1 MRRPGPGRSLQR
13 RMLTPLL
20 RAVGTRLCAVLAL
33 LACAGGAGA
42 EDGYRLWMRYQPV
55 ATTVAAVYRR
65 QLAEVVAPDGTPMQ
79 RATRDELARGLSGL
93 LETAP
98 PMRTAITTDHALVLG
113 TPQSSALV
121 AAFGNEIATLGDE
134 GFLIRQVRTGGRDV
148 LLVAAR
154 RDVGVLYGM
163 FHLLRLLQRGMPL
176 QGLDVRESPRVAL
189 RVLDHWDNLD
199 RYAERGYAGSSLWD
213 WQTLPQWRDPRY
225 TDYARAN
232 ASLGINGTV
241 LNNVNASAM
250 SLSPAYLAKAAA
262 LADLFRPYGIRVY
275 LSARFSAPIE
285 LGGLATADPLD
296 PAVRRWWR
304 DKVDEIHARIPDF
317 GGFLVK
323 ANSEGQPGPQDYGR
337 SHADGANLLADALA
351 PYNGVVM
358 WRAFVYS
365 HEVPEDRAKQ
375 AYSEFVGLD
384 GAFRPNVIVQV
395 KNGPIDFQPREP
407 FHPLFG
413 AMPRTP
419 LMMEL
424 QITKEYLGFAT
435 HLVYL
440 GTLYEEVL
448 QADTHARGEGSTV
461 ARVIDGSLEGHALT
475 GIAGVANIGV
485 DRTWSGS
492 HFDQANWYAFGRLAW
507 NPQQS
512 ARAIAEDWA
521 ALTFSPDPQV
531 TGPIVR
537 MMMDSR
543 EAAVD
548 YMTPLGLHHLMARGH
563 HYGPGPWVDGGPRA
577 DWTSVY
583 YHRADSQGI
592 GFDRSAGGSNAVG
605 QYAPQVA
612 EIYGDSARVPESLL
626 LWFHHVPWD
635 RRMRSGRTLWD
646 ELVGRYSR
654 GVRQVRSM
662 QDTWAALRDRI
673 DPQRH
678 RHVAA
683 FLQIQH
689 DEAQWWRDASVA
701 YFQSLSGRPLPAG
714 EQPPPQPLSYYQAL
728 QFPSAPGDGR

>member
-1 MRRPGPGRSLQR
+1 MRCPGPGRSLQR

-20 RAVGTRLCAVLAL
+20 RAVGTQLWALLVL
-33 LACAGGAGA
+33 LACAGGARA
-42 EDGYRLWMRYQPV
+42 EDGYALWMRYQPV
-55 ATTVAAVYRR
+55 AATVAADYRR
-65 QLAEVVAPDGTPMQ
+65 QLAEVVAPDCTPMQ
-79 RATRDELARGLSGL
+79 RATRDELARSLPGL
-93 LETAP
+93 LGAAP
-98 PMRTAITTDHALVLG
+98 PMRTAISTDHALVLG
-113 TPQSSALV
+113 TPQSSTLV
-121 AAFGNEIATLGDE
+121 AAYGNEIATLGDG
-134 GFLIRQVRTGGRDV
+134 GFLIRRVRIEGRDV

-154 RDVGVLYGM
+154 QDVGVLYGT
-163 FHLLRLLQRGMPL
+163 FHLLRLLQRGTSL
-176 QGLDVRESPRVAL
+176 RGLEVRESPRVAL
-189 RVLDHWDNLD
+189 RVLNHWDNLD
-199 RYAERGYAGSSLWD
+199 RYVERGYAGSSLWD

-296 PAVRRWWR
+296 PTVRRWWR

-351 PYNGVVM
+351 PYDGVVM

-435 HLVYL
+435 HLVYWERS
-440 GTLYEEVL
+440 TRKCCRP
-448 QADTHARGEGSTV
+448 TPMHAAKAPRSP
-461 ARVIDGSLEGHALT
+461 A
-475 GIAGVANIGV
+475 
-485 DRTWSGS
+485 WS
-492 HFDQANWYAFGRLAW
+492 
-507 NPQQS
+507 
-512 ARAIAEDWA
+512 
-521 ALTFSPDPQV
+521 
-531 TGPIVR
+531 
-537 MMMDSR
+537 
-543 EAAVD
+543 
-548 YMTPLGLHHLMARGH
+548 MARWRG
-563 HYGPGPWVDGGPRA
+563 
-577 DWTSVY
+577 
-583 YHRADSQGI
+583 
-592 GFDRSAGGSNAVG
+592 
-605 QYAPQVA
+605 
-612 EIYGDSARVPESLL
+612 
-626 LWFHHVPWD
+626 
-635 RRMRSGRTLWD
+635 MR
-646 ELVGRYSR
+646 
-654 GVRQVRSM
+654 
-662 QDTWAALRDRI
+662 
-673 DPQRH
+673 
-678 RHVAA
+678 
-683 FLQIQH
+683 
-689 DEAQWWRDASVA
+689 
-701 YFQSLSGRPLPAG
+701 
-714 EQPPPQPLSYYQAL
+714 
-728 QFPSAPGDGR
+728 

>member
-1 MRRPGPGRSLQR
+1 
-13 RMLTPLL
+13 MLTPLL

-33 LACAGGAGA
+33 LACAGVARA
-42 EDGYRLWMRYQPV
+42 EDGYGLWMRYQPV
-55 ATTVAAVYRR
+55 AATVAADYRR
-65 QLAEVVAPDGTPMQ
+65 QLAEVVAPDCTPMQ
-79 RATRDELARGLSGL
+79 RATRDELARSLPGL
-93 LETAP
+93 LGTAP
-98 PMRTAITTDHALVLG
+98 PMRTAISTDHALVLG

-121 AAFGNEIATLGDE
+121 AAFGNEVATLGDE
-134 GFLIRQVRTGGRDV
+134 GFLIRRVRIEGRDV

-154 RDVGVLYGM
+154 RDVGVLYGT

-176 QGLDVRESPRVAL
+176 QGLDVRESPPVAL

-199 RYAERGYAGSSLWD
+199 RYVERGYAGSSLWD

-241 LNNVNASAM
+241 LNNVNASAL

-296 PAVRRWWR
+296 PGVRRWWR

-440 GTLYEEVL
+440 GALYEEVL
-448 QADTHARGEGSTV
+448 HADTHARGEGSTV

-512 ARAIAEDWA
+512 ARTIAEDWA

-543 EAAVD
+543 EAVVD

-563 HYGPGPWVDGGPRA
+563 HYGPGPWVNGGPRA

-583 YHRADSQGI
+583 YHRADSKGI
-592 GFDRSAGGSNAVG
+592 GFDRSASGSNAVG

-612 EIYGDSARVPESLL
+612 EVYGDPERVPESLL

-635 RRMRSGRTLWD
+635 HRMRSGRTLWD

-662 QDTWAALRDRI
+662 QDTWAGLSDRI

-701 YFQSLSGRPLPAG
+701 YFQSRSGRPLPAG
-714 EQPPPQPLSYYQAL
+714 ERPPPQPLSYYQAL
-728 QFPSAPGDGR
+728 QFPFAPGDGR

>member
-1 MRRPGPGRSLQR
+1 MRCPGPGRSLQR

-20 RAVGTRLCAVLAL
+20 RAVGTQLWALLVL
-33 LACAGGAGA
+33 LACVGGARA
-42 EDGYRLWMRYQPV
+42 EDGYALWMRYQPV
-55 ATTVAAVYRR
+55 AATVAADYRR
-65 QLAEVVAPDGTPMQ
+65 QLAEVVAPDRTPMQ
-79 RATRDELARGLSGL
+79 RATRDELARSLPGL
-93 LETAP
+93 LGAAP
-98 PMRTAITTDHALVLG
+98 PMRTAISTERALVLG
-113 TPQSSALV
+113 TPQSSTLV
-121 AAFGNEIATLGDE
+121 AAYGNEIATLGNE
-134 GFLIRQVRTGGRDV
+134 GFLIRRVRIEGRDV

-154 RDVGVLYGM
+154 QDVGVLYGM
-163 FHLLRLLQRGMPL
+163 FHLLRLLQRGTPL
-176 QGLDVRESPRVAL
+176 QALDVRESPQVAL
-189 RVLDHWDNLD
+189 RVLNHWDNLD
-199 RYAERGYAGSSLWD
+199 RYVERGYAGSSLWD

-241 LNNVNASAM
+241 LNNVNASAL

-337 SHADGANLLADALA
+337 SHADGANLLAEALA

-365 HEVPEDRAKQ
+365 HQVPEDRAKQ

-461 ARVIDGSLEGHALT
+461 ARVVDGSLEGHALT

-512 ARAIAEDWA
+512 ARGIAEDWA

-583 YHRADSQGI
+583 YHRADRNGI
-592 GFDRSAGGSNAVG
+592 GFDRSASGSNAVG
-605 QYAPQVA
+605 QYFPPVA
-612 EIYGDSARVPESLL
+612 GVYGDPARVAS
-626 LWFHHVPWD
+626 
-635 RRMRSGRTLWD
+635 MRAIK
-646 ELVGRYSR
+646 
-654 GVRQVRSM
+654 
-662 QDTWAALRDRI
+662 AALD
-673 DPQRH
+673 
-678 RHVAA
+678 
-683 FLQIQH
+683 
-689 DEAQWWRDASVA
+689 
-701 YFQSLSGRPLPAG
+701 PAG
-714 EQPPPQPLSYYQAL
+714 IMN
-728 QFPSAPGDGR
+728 PGAVLRKG

>member
-1 MRRPGPGRSLQR
+1 
-13 RMLTPLL
+13 MLTPLL

-33 LACAGGAGA
+33 LACAGGARA

-199 RYAERGYAGSSLWD
+199 RYVERGYAGSSLWD

-241 LNNVNASAM
+241 LNNVNASAL

-531 TGPIVR
+531 TSPIVR
-537 MMMDSR
+537 MMMGSR

-612 EIYGDSARVPESLL
+612 EVYGDPERVPESLL

-701 YFQSLSGRPLPAG
+701 YFQSLSGRPLPVG
-714 EQPPPQPLSYYQAL
+714 ERPPPQPLSYYQAL
-728 QFPSAPGDGR
+728 QFPFAPGDGR